1 MLKDLFRKL
10 DKLTIDNC
18 LDYNEFRILYQRLNL
33 KLTEDDYNRNILR
46 VYSPSYPGG
55 LDKRAFLNF
64 WKGLIKLNKEPI
76 VWRYLE
82 KLGYDRDMYPVESRN
97 FMLVL
102 HSLKPVAVSVIENP
116 GFDTLVNQIIINKEG
131 KEIEKRPSQYRL
143 I

>member
-18 LDYNEFRILYQRLNL
+18 LDYNEFRALYQRLNL

-64 WKGLIKLNKEPI
+64 WKGLIKLSGEPI
-76 VWRYLE
+76 VWR
-82 KLGYDRDMYPVESRN
+82 
-97 FMLVL
+97 
-102 HSLKPVAVSVIENP
+102 
-116 GFDTLVNQIIINKEG
+116 
-131 KEIEKRPSQYRL
+131 
-143 I
+143 